1 MNVWVKR
8 IGCILAVP
16 FLLVLLLSVML
27 YVPVVQDWAVRQA
40 TRYASQATGMQIHI
54 ERIRLS
60 FPLRLNVHGVEVVQA
75 EADTLLSLGDLDVH
89 VRPWPL
95 FSQEVLVEAIQ
106 LSDMHVDT
114 RELLDGLTIK
124 GHIHELYAH
133 ADRISL
139 ASERATLNQFSLSDA
154 AVTLLLTDT
163 TSQPDTVT
171 TAPLHWIL
179 SLEQIE
185 LKRVAVALQMPL
197 DTLQMAGFIADA
209 RLQEGLVDLGQAH

>member
-8 IGCILAVP
+8 IGWILAVP

-27 YVPVVQDWAVRQA
+27 YVPAVQDLAVRQA
-40 TRYASQATGMQIHI
+40 TQYASQATGMQIHI

-171 TAPLHWIL
+171 TAP
-179 SLEQIE
+179 QPMPAC
-185 LKRVAVALQMPL
+185 KR
-197 DTLQMAGFIADA
+197 D
-209 RLQEGLVDLGQAH
+209 